1 MKNIYSFDNKTSID
15 SFLLDHPLETFD
27 AAVIGSSMAAASVA
41 SRLIKGN
48 KKILVIEKGSFFDR
62 AKESTMD
69 IDSTFMPIKPSTREI
84 AYGGTSNLWM
94 GLISEF
100 EEFEYTDRW
109 SDKPKNLW
117 GINQTELKKCSKQA
131 WKLFGIKR
139 STIRKN
145 RELESQFSLRDFT
158 VQKKP
163 FRSVS
168 ILNNPKIVKLL
179 NSYAFVVGEDKK
191 GSFVDIISMINEEQK
206 RFYCKKIIVCC
217 GGLDSTKLI
226 LNSIK
231 ENTLDL
237 GSRSKF
243 VGKYYMNHPRF
254 HLGILKNNKNLGKKF
269 GLKYLTKGMNYLGI
283 SLKEEE
289 QIKNKLNNTYFKFS
303 PVYQWKQSPEVQFV
317 DILVRNKKFFLKNIL
332 DFLFRREK
340 LIHLLYEG
348 KFINDDVYRSI
359 LTLKDRNFLHLIFS
373 RNLSKYIFNEIG
385 FITYS
390 KKYSVTAFLEM
401 IPNVEN
407 CITVEHDSKKD
418 NRINVSYKLSD
429 IDKNTIDYLIK
440 KLTTFASNYGLEFQP
455 NEQIDYSNHEFFKD
469 VAHHMGGTIIDSPSY
484 LGTVDT
490 NLKILG
496 CRNIYICSSSI
507 FPTSGSVNPNNT
519 IVGLGLRLGNHLKS
533 FMMD

>member
-27 AAVIGSSMAAASVA
+27 AADIGSSMAAASVA

-191 GSFVDIISMINEEQK
+191 GRLVDIISMINEEQK
-206 RFYCKKIIVCC
+206 RFYCKKII
-217 GGLDSTKLI
+217 
-226 LNSIK
+226 
-231 ENTLDL
+231 
-237 GSRSKF
+237 
-243 VGKYYMNHPRF
+243 
-254 HLGILKNNKNLGKKF
+254 
-269 GLKYLTKGMNYLGI
+269 
-283 SLKEEE
+283 
-289 QIKNKLNNTYFKFS
+289 
-303 PVYQWKQSPEVQFV
+303 
-317 DILVRNKKFFLKNIL
+317 
-332 DFLFRREK
+332 
-340 LIHLLYEG
+340 
-348 KFINDDVYRSI
+348 
-359 LTLKDRNFLHLIFS
+359 
-373 RNLSKYIFNEIG
+373 
-385 FITYS
+385 
-390 KKYSVTAFLEM
+390 
-401 IPNVEN
+401 
-407 CITVEHDSKKD
+407 
-418 NRINVSYKLSD
+418 
-429 IDKNTIDYLIK
+429 
-440 KLTTFASNYGLEFQP
+440 
-455 NEQIDYSNHEFFKD
+455 
-469 VAHHMGGTIIDSPSY
+469 
-484 LGTVDT
+484 
-490 NLKILG
+490 
-496 CRNIYICSSSI
+496 
-507 FPTSGSVNPNNT
+507 
-519 IVGLGLRLGNHLKS
+519 
-533 FMMD
+533 